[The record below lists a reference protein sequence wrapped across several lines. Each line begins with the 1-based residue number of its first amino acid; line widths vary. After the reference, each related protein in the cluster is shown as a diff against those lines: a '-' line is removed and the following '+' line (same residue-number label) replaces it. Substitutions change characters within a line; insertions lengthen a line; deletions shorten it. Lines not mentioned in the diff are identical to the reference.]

1 MIPVIEAQKGR
12 NLMEKDMTKGS
23 PMRLILGF
31 AVPLLFGLL
40 FQQFYSMVDTIIV
53 GHYLGVEALAAVGAT
68 GSVNFLIIGFCMG
81 VCNGFALP
89 IAQEFGAGNAPKL
102 RRFVANSVWLS
113 VIFAVVMTVVVSL
126 LCRSILQWM
135 RTPENIIDGAYDYI
149 IVIFIGIPVVFL
161 YNVTAA
167 IIRSLGDSRT
177 PVIFLVMAAVLNI
190 FLDLLL
196 IIVIPMGVA
205 GAAVATVLSQAIAG
219 VCCLIYMCRKYPILH
234 LSREEWK
241 WNGECVARLCN
252 MGIPMGLQYSITAI
266 GSVILQSAVNGIG
279 SDAVAAVT
287 AGSKVSM
294 LLMCPFDAMGSTMAT
309 YGGQNIGA
317 GDLDRVGKG
326 LKSCTLLGLLYSL
339 IAVGV
344 VFTLGQVLLLL
355 FLDAGETVILANAYA
370 FIRVNVL
377 FYFPL
382 ALVNIVRF
390 LIQGMGFSKLAVF
403 AGAFEMLARGL
414 AGFILVPAFGFT
426 AVCFANPLAWIFADI
441 FLIPA
446 YFLVKKKMAVILGKR
461 KAEIQGETA

>member
-1 MIPVIEAQKGR
+1 
-12 NLMEKDMTKGS
+12 MEKDMTKGS
-23 PMRLILGF
+23 PMKLILGF
-31 AVPLLFGLL
+31 AVPLLFGLI

-53 GHYLGVEALAAVGAT
+53 GLYLGVDALAAVGAT

-89 IAQEFGAGNAPKL
+89 IAQEFGAGNAPRL
-102 RRFVANSVWLS
+102 RKYVANSVWLS

-126 LCRSILQWM
+126 LCRPILQLM
-135 RTPENIIDGAYDYI
+135 RTPDNIIDGAYNYI

-161 YNVTAA
+161 YNITAA
-167 IIRSLGDSRT
+167 IIRSLGDSKT
-177 PVIFLVMAAVLNI
+177 PVIFLIMAAILNI

-219 VCCLIYMCRKYPILH
+219 VCCLVYMCRKFPILH
-234 LSREEWK
+234 LSKEEWR
-241 WNGECVARLCN
+241 WSGECVAKLCN

-279 SDAVAAVT
+279 SNAVAAVT
-287 AGSKVSM
+287 AGGKVSM
-294 LLMCPFDAMGSTMAT
+294 LLVCPFDALGSTMAT

-317 GDLDRVGKG
+317 GKLERVGKG
-326 LKSCTLLGLLYSL
+326 LKSCVLLGLAYSV
-339 IAVGV
+339 IAAVAI
-344 VFTLGQVLLLL
+344 FALGKMMLLL
-355 FLDAGETVILANAYA
+355 FLKPDETVILANAYDY
-370 FIRVNVL
+370 IRMNSL

-403 AGAFEMLARGL
+403 AGAFEMLARSL
-414 AGFILVPAFGFT
+414 MGFVLVPIFGFS

-446 YFLVKKKMAVILGKR
+446 YFYVKKKMERVFAVGSS
-461 KAEIQGETA
+461 AP